1 MEFIQKKTVDSAIEV
16 YLTKAA
22 SEDISLTW
30 DRYEGQLPECGFCE
44 AGLSCRDC
52 LQGPC
57 ISHPFREASKEG
69 VCGKDKDTLAAQS
82 FLRLII
88 KGAMSIIGDAAEL
101 SGEVAAGAAA
111 PVDRAQAE
119 FIINELARLLDK
131 GESSV
136 VAELPAAL
144 RESWQA
150 KSMQPEGTLK
160 DIFKAAQKLE
170 GGFATEEEL
179 LLRGVKA
186 SLLACMAGKL
196 RGRLKEAVFGANI
209 PTSVEMCLGVL
220 EKDLANIL
228 LVGEFSPV
236 LKGKILQA
244 AEGKKVKVT
253 GAGSEILLAARSI
266 PPVTNYASQEIPLLT
281 GAVDLVV
288 AGDKYVNPSLAG
300 IAKAYAV
307 PVVYTE
313 ALGSGGDLD
322 VLAARIVDKAEKSFD
337 VRQGLDRVVP
347 QDRETAVLGFSGK
360 QVPAR
365 AVAEALRDGRI
376 KGIAIIS
383 GCGNV
388 KYTQDRSPV
397 VIAEELLKRDILCLS
412 TGEASVTLAKYGLL
426 NPAQCDKYC
435 GSGLK
440 GFLASLGGN
449 IPPVLDFGRGENGT
463 VLDLLLALAGLDN
476 KPLASYPLVA
486 CFPEANRS
494 SEAVEAL
501 WYVAHGITAYFW
513 PALPVTG
520 SPKVMTAMNETLKS
534 CFGAALPVLT
544 DKKLE
549 PLDKARMILKHLQIE
564 NASIVTKG
572 GEVWKKS

>member
-22 SEDISLTW
+22 NEEISLTW
-30 DRYEGQLPECGFCE
+30 DRYEGQLPQCGFCE

-57 ISHPFREASKEG
+57 ISHPFRDASKQG
-69 VCGKDKDTLAAQS
+69 VCGKGKDALAAQS

-88 KGAMSIIGDAAEL
+88 KGAMTIIADAAEL
-101 SGEVAAGAAA
+101 SGEVAAGAVA
-111 PVDRAQAE
+111 PVDRAQAD
-119 FIINELARLLDK
+119 FLVNELARLLDK
-131 GESSV
+131 GEGSV

-150 KSMQPEGTLK
+150 KSVQPEGTLK
-160 DIFKAAQKLE
+160 DIFKASQKLE
-170 GGFATEEEL
+170 GGLAKEEEL

-186 SLLACMAGKL
+186 SLLACMAGKVQ
-196 RGRLKEAVFGANI
+196 GRLKQAVFGSNA

-220 EKDLANIL
+220 EKDQANIL
-228 LVGEFSPV
+228 LVGDFSPV
-236 LKGKILQA
+236 LKAKILQA
-244 AEGKKVKVT
+244 AQGKKVKVV
-253 GAGSEILLAARSI
+253 GAGSEALLGAWSTS
-266 PPVTNYASQEIPLLT
+266 PVTNYASQEIPILT
-281 GAVDLVV
+281 GAVDMVV

-313 ALGSGGDLD
+313 ALGSSRDLD
-322 VLAARIVDKAEKSFD
+322 ALAASIVDKAQKAFD
-337 VRQGLDRVVP
+337 VRQGLERLAP
-347 QDRETAVLGFSGK
+347 QDRETAMLGFSGK
-360 QVPAR
+360 QVSAK
-365 AVAEALRDGRI
+365 AVAEALKDGKI
-376 KGIAIIS
+376 KGIAILS

-388 KYTQDRSPV
+388 KYTQDRSLV
-397 VIAEELLKRDILCLS
+397 VMAEELLKSDVLCLS
-412 TGEASVTLAKYGLL
+412 TGEASVTLGKYGLL

-435 GSGLK
+435 GSGIA
-440 GFLASLGGN
+440 GFLASLGPN
-449 IPPVLDFGRGENGT
+449 VPPVLDFGRGENGA

-476 KPLASYPLVA
+476 RPLASYPLAA

-520 SPKVMTAMNETLKS
+520 SPKVMTAMNETLQS

-549 PLDKARMILKHLQIE
+549 PADKARMILKHLGIE
-564 NASIVTKG
+564 KASIVTKG
-572 GEVWKKS
+572 GEVWKKA

>member
-22 SEDISLTW
+22 SEEISLTW

-57 ISHPFREASKEG
+57 ISHPFREASKDG
-69 VCGKDKDTLAAQS
+69 VCGKDKATLAAQS

-101 SGEVAAGAAA
+101 SGEVAAGAVA
-111 PVDRAQAE
+111 PLDRGQAD
-119 FIINELARLLDK
+119 FLVNDLASLLAK
-131 GESSV
+131 GEGSV

-150 KSMQPEGTLK
+150 ISVQPEGTLK
-160 DIFKAAQKLE
+160 DIFKASQKLE
-170 GGFATEEEL
+170 GGLAGVEEL
-179 LLRGVKA
+179 LHRGVKA
-186 SLLACMAGKL
+186 SLLACLAGKTQ
-196 RGRLKEAVFGANI
+196 GRLKEAVFGGNV

-220 EKDLANIL
+220 EKDMANIL

-236 LKGKILQA
+236 LKHKILQA
-244 AEGKKVKVT
+244 AQGKKVKVV
-253 GAGSEILLAARSI
+253 GVGSEILLGARSI
-266 PPVTNYASQEIPLLT
+266 LPVANYASQEIPLLT

-288 AGDKYVNPSLAG
+288 AGDKFVNPSLVG
-300 IAKAYAV
+300 IAKAYAA
-307 PVVYTE
+307 PVVYAE
-313 ALGSGGDLD
+313 ALGAGADLD
-322 VLAARIVDKAEKSFD
+322 ALAARIVDKAEKSFE

-347 QDRETAVLGFSGK
+347 QDRDKAVMGFSGK

-365 AVAEALRDGRI
+365 TVAEALKGGKI
-376 KGIAIIS
+376 KGIAILS

-388 KYTQDRSPV
+388 KYTQDRSLV
-397 VIAEELLKRDILCLS
+397 VMAEELLKRDVLCLS
-412 TGEASVTLAKYGLL
+412 TGEASVTLGKYGLL
-426 NPAQCDKYC
+426 NPAQGDKYC
-435 GSGLK
+435 GSGLA
-440 GFLASLGGN
+440 GFLASLGQN
-449 IPPVLDFGRGENGT
+449 VPPVLDFGRGENGA
-463 VLDLLLALAGLDN
+463 VLDLLLALAGLDD

-501 WYVAHGITAYFW
+501 WYVAHGITTYFW

-520 SPKVMTAMNETLKS
+520 SPRVMTAMNETFQR

-549 PLDKARMILKHLQIE
+549 PADKARMILKHLRIE
-564 NASIVTKG
+564 NAAIVTKG
-572 GEVWKKS
+572 GEVWKKA